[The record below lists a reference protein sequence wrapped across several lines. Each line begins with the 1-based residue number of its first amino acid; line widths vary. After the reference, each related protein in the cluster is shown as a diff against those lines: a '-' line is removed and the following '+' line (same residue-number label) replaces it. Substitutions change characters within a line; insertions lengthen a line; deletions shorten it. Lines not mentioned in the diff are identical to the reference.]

1 MLRILLKI
9 KLIWL
14 ILCLINLAYPCAVCY
29 GNPDSPLS
37 HGMNKGV
44 LTLMGFIIFILMIIL
59 YSIISMAIRTKKIK
73 ITDKGNSHNEI

>member
-1 MLRILLKI
+1 MHKI
-9 KLIWL
+9 KLISL

-37 HGMNKGV
+37 HGMNRGV

>member
-1 MLRILLKI
+1 MHKI
-9 KLIWL
+9 KLISL
-14 ILCLINLAYPCAVCY
+14 ILCLINLAYPCDVCY

-37 HGMNKGV
+37 HGMNRGV

>member
-1 MLRILLKI
+1 MHKI
-9 KLIWL
+9 KLISL

-37 HGMNKGV
+37 HGMNRGV

-59 YSIISMAIRTKKIK
+59 YSIISMVIRTKKIK

>member
-1 MLRILLKI
+1 MHKI
-9 KLIWL
+9 KLISL
-14 ILCLINLAYPCAVCY
+14 ILCVINLAYPCAVCY

-37 HGMNKGV
+37 HGMNRGV